1 MSVHD
6 GHRERMKSS
15 FKKNG
20 LDSMNDVN
28 ALELLLFYAIPRRD
42 TNVIAHALLG
52 HFGSLSRVF
61 NASIQELCAVE
72 GVGENTAVLIS
83 MIPQLV
89 RKSMVSDAEKIT
101 VIKNSK
107 DAGKYLVPR
116 FAFEQDEVAL
126 LVCLDSQKR
135 VIGCF
140 ELGRGV
146 VNKVSV
152 DVRKVV
158 ELALRYKASSVILS
172 HNHPDSF
179 ALPSLADTA
188 MTEQIYRSLRLV
200 GITLADHIIVSGED
214 YVSYLDSGMLVG
226 IR

>member
-42 TNVIAHALLG
+42 TNVIAHALLD

-61 NASIQELCAVE
+61 SASIQELCAVE

-179 ALPSLADTA
+179 ALPSLADTT

-200 GITLADHIIVSGED
+200 GITLADHIIVSGKD

>member
-42 TNVIAHALLG
+42 TNVIAHALLD

-83 MIPQLV
+83 MIPQLI
-89 RKSMVSDAEKIT
+89 RKSRVSDAEKIT

-188 MTEQIYRSLRLV
+188 MTEQLYRSLRLV

>member
-6 GHRERMKSS
+6 GHRERMKSN

-20 LDSMNDVN
+20 LDSINDVN

-42 TNVIAHALLG
+42 TNVIAHALLD

-61 NASIQELCAVE
+61 SASIQELCAVE

-200 GITLADHIIVSGED
+200 GITLADHIIVSGKD

>member
-6 GHRERMKSS
+6 GHRERMKTS

-42 TNVIAHALLG
+42 TNVIAHALLD
-52 HFGSLSRVF
+52 HFGSLFRVF
-61 NASIQELCAVE
+61 SASIQELCAVE
-72 GVGENTAVLIS
+72 GVGENTAILIS

-89 RKSMVSDAEKIT
+89 RKSMVSDAEKIS

-158 ELALRYKASSVILS
+158 ELALRYKASSVILA

>member
-20 LDSMNDVN
+20 LDSLNDVN

-42 TNVIAHALLG
+42 TNVIAHALLD

-61 NASIQELCAVE
+61 SASIQELCAVE

-89 RKSMVSDAEKIT
+89 RKSMVSDAEKKT

-200 GITLADHIIVSGED
+200 GITLADHIIVSGKD

>member
-42 TNVIAHALLG
+42 TNVIAHELLD

-61 NASIQELCAVE
+61 SASIQELCAVE

-200 GITLADHIIVSGED
+200 GITLADHIIVSGKD

>member
-20 LDSMNDVN
+20 LDSINDVN

-42 TNVIAHALLG
+42 TNVIAHALLD

-61 NASIQELCAVE
+61 SASIQELCAVE

-200 GITLADHIIVSGED
+200 GITLADHIIVSGKD

>member
-42 TNVIAHALLG
+42 TNVIAHALLD

-61 NASIQELCAVE
+61 SASIQELCAVE

-200 GITLADHIIVSGED
+200 GITFADHIIVSGKD

>member
-42 TNVIAHALLG
+42 TNVIAHALLD

-61 NASIQELCAVE
+61 SASIRELCAVE

-200 GITLADHIIVSGED
+200 GITLADHIIVSGKD

>member
-42 TNVIAHALLG
+42 TNVIAHALLD

-61 NASIQELCAVE
+61 SASIQELCAVE

-146 VNKVSV
+146 VNKGSV

-200 GITLADHIIVSGED
+200 GITLADHIIVSGKD

>member
-42 TNVIAHALLG
+42 TNVIAHALLD

-61 NASIQELCAVE
+61 SASIQELCAVE

-89 RKSMVSDAEKIT
+89 RNSMVSDAEKIT

-188 MTEQIYRSLRLV
+188 MTEQLYRSLRLV

>member
-28 ALELLLFYAIPRRD
+28 ALELLLFYSIPRRD
-42 TNVIAHALLG
+42 TNVIAHALLD

-61 NASIQELCAVE
+61 SASIQELCAVE

-107 DAGKYLVPR
+107 DAGKYLAPR

>member
-42 TNVIAHALLG
+42 TNVIAHALLD

-61 NASIQELCAVE
+61 SASIQELCAVE

-179 ALPSLADTA
+179 ALPSLTDTA

-200 GITLADHIIVSGED
+200 GITLADHIIVSGKD

>member
-28 ALELLLFYAIPRRD
+28 ALELLLFYAIPRCD

>member
-42 TNVIAHALLG
+42 TNVIAHALLD

-61 NASIQELCAVE
+61 SASIQELCAVE

-188 MTEQIYRSLRLV
+188 MTGQIYRSLRLV

>member
-42 TNVIAHALLG
+42 TNVIAHALLD

-61 NASIQELCAVE
+61 SASIQELCAVE

-83 MIPQLV
+83 MIPQLI
-89 RKSMVSDAEKIT
+89 RKSRVSDAEKIT

-188 MTEQIYRSLRLV
+188 MTEQLYRSLRLV

>member
-42 TNVIAHALLG
+42 TNVIAHELLD

-61 NASIQELCAVE
+61 SASIQELCAVE

>member
-28 ALELLLFYAIPRRD
+28 ALELLLFYSIPRRD
-42 TNVIAHALLG
+42 TNVIAHALLD

-61 NASIQELCAVE
+61 SASIQELCAVE

-83 MIPQLV
+83 MILQLV

-200 GITLADHIIVSGED
+200 GITLADHIIVSGKD

>member
-42 TNVIAHALLG
+42 TNVIAHTLLD

-61 NASIQELCAVE
+61 SASIQELCAVE

>member
-42 TNVIAHALLG
+42 TNVIAHALLD

-61 NASIQELCAVE
+61 SASIQELCAVE

-89 RKSMVSDAEKIT
+89 RKSKVSDAEKIT

-200 GITLADHIIVSGED
+200 GITLADHVIVSGED

>member
-6 GHRERMKSS
+6 GHRERMKTS

-42 TNVIAHALLG
+42 TNVIAHALLD
-52 HFGSLSRVF
+52 HFGSLFRVF
-61 NASIQELCAVE
+61 SASIQELCAVE
-72 GVGENTAVLIS
+72 GVGENTAILIS

-89 RKSMVSDAEKIT
+89 RKSMVSDAEKIS

-158 ELALRYKASSVILS
+158 ELALRYKASSVILA

-214 YVSYLDSGMLVG
+214 YVSYLDSGMLLG